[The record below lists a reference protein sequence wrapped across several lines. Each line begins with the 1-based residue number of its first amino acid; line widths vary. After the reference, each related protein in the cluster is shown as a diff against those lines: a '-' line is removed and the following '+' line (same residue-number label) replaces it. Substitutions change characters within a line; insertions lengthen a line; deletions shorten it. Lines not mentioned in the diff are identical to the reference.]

1 MLDILIIAP
10 HPDDAEIGMGGTIP
24 LLLAEGQRVGILE
37 LTDGE
42 PTPLGSREARRSE
55 TEAATRVL
63 GVEWRRQLDLPNR
76 KLEHTLDAR
85 WAVAAVI
92 RETRPRVLFAPYWE
106 DAHPDHV
113 AATALVEAARFWAKL
128 TKSDLPGEPHFPRH
142 IFYYFN
148 MHLRVHERPAFVLDV
163 SNHFETKVRAVECYE
178 SQFGRERGPNGARLI
193 DDVRARARYWG
204 WTIGVVYGEPFASR
218 EPIGLSR
225 LGSLVF

>member
-1 MLDILIIAP
+1 LVIAP

-24 LLLAEGQRVGILE
+24 LLLSEGRRVGILE

-42 PTPLGSREARRSE
+42 PTPLGSRAGRRRE
-55 TEAATRVL
+55 TEAATQVL

-76 KLEHTLDAR
+76 KLEHTLEAR

-128 TKSDLPGEPHFPRH
+128 TKTDLPGEPHYPQH

-148 MHLRVHERPAFVLDV
+148 MHLRAHERPAFVLDV
-163 SNHFETKVRAVECYE
+163 SDHFETKIRAVACYA
-178 SQFGRERGPNGARLI
+178 SQFGPERGPDGARFI
-193 DDVRARARYWG
+193 DDLRARGRYWG
-204 WTIGVVYGEPFASR
+204 WTIGRTYGEPFASR
-218 EPIGLSR
+218 EPVGLIG
-225 LGSLVF
+225 LGSLVR